1 MADKLPGARAA
12 LVDDAGVT
20 TPQFYRYFQALERLQ
35 AGTASAADIT
45 AINVEIAALQA
56 QISALPES
64 SFPTL
69 QVAAPLTS
77 AGLLQNGFAKLGLTF
92 ANSIVV
98 NGIALQLDGDAL
110 APGNTYLYS
119 TGPTGT
125 KGWNALGG
133 MLAGTAGNIA
143 KTVNADGTVT
153 FDLSPVTDSGTGTFK
168 LITRDSFGRL
178 SGTKSGTTSDV
189 PEGTNLYFTDARVDA
204 RLSPGYIDGLQMQW
218 VSATAVTVSSGT
230 AYIPSL
236 GAYLQ
241 SNAAIALS
249 GLTLTASTW
258 YHLYLYSNAGTPA
271 VECVTTAPVLYQ
283 GGASQKT
290 GDNSRR
296 YVGSIRTDASGNI
309 IRFNHM
315 LSGNDI
321 RYMQS
326 INNAPQ
332 HPLVNGAATV
342 PTNIDLSGSCPAT
355 SRRVWLYLEN
365 SDTSGNVIFI
375 GNSDGGDPG
384 TVSGLFSF
392 MRSNEKLSSNYL
404 LSSVQDINYEFNAA
418 PVAGTGLTV
427 WVLGYN
433 YDR

>member
-45 AINVEIAALQA
+45 AINAEIAALQA

-69 QVAAPLTS
+69 HVAAPLTS
-77 AGLLQNGFAKLGLTF
+77 SGLLQNGFAKLGLTF

-110 APGNTYLYS
+110 SPGNTYLYS
-119 TGPTGT
+119 TGPTGM
-125 KGWNALGG
+125 KGWNALSG
-133 MLAGTAGNIA
+133 MLAGTTGNIT

-153 FDLSPVTDSGTGTFK
+153 FDLAPVTDSGTGTFK

-178 SGTKSGTTSDV
+178 SGTKAGTTSDV
-189 PEGTNLYFTDARVDA
+189 PEGTNKYYTDARVDA

-249 GLTLTASTW
+249 GLALSASTW

-271 VECVTTAPVLYQ
+271 VECVTTAPVLYY
-283 GGASQKT
+283 GTAYQKT
-290 GDNSRR
+290 GDNTRR
-296 YVGSIRTDASGNI
+296 YVGSVVTDASGNVT
-309 IRFNHM
+309 RFMHQ
-315 LSGNDI
+315 GNAV
-321 RYMQS
+321 Y
-326 INNAPQ
+326 
-332 HPLVNGAATV
+332 
-342 PTNIDLSGSCPAT
+342 
-355 SRRVWLYLEN
+355 YLA
-365 SDTSGNVIFI
+365 ST
-375 GNSDGGDPG
+375 
-384 TVSGLFSF
+384 
-392 MRSNEKLSSNYL
+392 
-404 LSSVQDINYEFNAA
+404 NAA
-418 PVAGTGLTV
+418 PFRVLLNPGNTTKTTVSFASIVPVTAVAMLSRISNPDASVGCWIGTPNDGTSTGIWIISANVVAVAFIALYDQQITYAYQSTPTATGAADCN
-427 WVLGYN
+427 GYQFN
-433 YDR
+433 R